1 MMDVTPKAF
10 YDITIQGD
18 PSFVLNLL
26 SHQQWV
32 DGIVAEWDAV
42 SVKWSIRVNDTERAD
57 RVLLRSVLADQSL
70 VVLEY
75 VRQPCE
81 AKDLV
86 LVVQDQTHT
95 LQHMT
100 TGLLATH

>member
-1 MMDVTPKAF
+1 MLDMTPKAF

-32 DGIVAEWDAV
+32 DGIVAQWDAV
-42 SVKWSIRVNDTERAD
+42 SVKWCMKVNDPERAD
-57 RVLLRSVLADQSL
+57 RVLLRSVLADQNL

-75 VRQPCE
+75 ARQPAECE
-81 AKDLV
+81 EVMML
-86 LVVQDQTHT
+86 
-95 LQHMT
+95 LQEHRLRSAIPAM
-100 TGLLATH
+100 LAAH